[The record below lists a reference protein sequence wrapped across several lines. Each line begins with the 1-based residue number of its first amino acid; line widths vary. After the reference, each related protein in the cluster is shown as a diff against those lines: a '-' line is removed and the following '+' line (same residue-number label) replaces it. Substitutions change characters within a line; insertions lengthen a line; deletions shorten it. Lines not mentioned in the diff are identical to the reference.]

1 MGNYKFIIS
10 GIIFAAFIG
19 IVSFETGYKKGS
31 QEDLS
36 YAAEKALSS
45 VVNIFISNRGIN
57 RARNAVG
64 SGVIFSK
71 EGHIVTNTHILTN
84 ASSVFVEFNDGEI
97 TEAIL
102 IGADKYS
109 DIAVLKI
116 TGFEDLNPIDSA
128 ESSNIRVGDE
138 VLAIGN
144 PFGVGKTVTS
154 GIISA
159 TGRDYGNPYLE
170 LLQTDAAI
178 NPGNSGGALLNEEGN
193 LIGINSSIYSKTGT
207 YSGIGFAI
215 PSEKVI
221 QVASELIKFGKVRN
235 SWIGD
240 FQVRQ
245 IRLNLSNNL
254 VPALSIIKIE
264 DTSGI
269 ANPLELNGISE
280 GEIILKINDLPATW
294 TNLTT
299 ALKLTFPGDEI
310 LFEIYGKNK
319 NKEVLVETIASN

>member
-64 SGVIFSK
+64 SGVIFSE

-84 ASSVFVEFNDGEI
+84 ATSVFVEFNDGEI
-97 TEAIL
+97 TEAVL

-116 TGFEDLNPIDSA
+116 NGFESLNPIESA

-221 QVASELIKFGKVRN
+221 QVASELIKFGKLRN

-245 IRLNLSNNL
+245 IRLNLDNNL
-254 VPALSIIKIE
+254 VSALSIIKI
-264 DTSGI
+264 DNTSGI
-269 ANPLELNGISE
+269 ANPLELNGVSE
-280 GEIILKINDLPATW
+280 GNIILKINDLPATW
-294 TNLTT
+294 VNLTT
-299 ALKLTFPGDEI
+299 ALKLTLPGDEI
-310 LFEIYGKNK
+310 IFEIYGKNSNRK
-319 NKEVLVETIASN
+319 VLVKTIASN

>member
-1 MGNYKFIIS
+1 MRNYKFIIS

-116 TGFEDLNPIDSA
+116 SGFEDLNPIDSA
-128 ESSNIRVGDE
+128 ESSNIKVGDE

-254 VPALSIIKIE
+254 VPALSIIKID

-310 LFEIYGKNK
+310 LFEIYGKDK
-319 NKEVLVETIASN
+319 NKEVLVKTIASN

>member
-97 TEAIL
+97 AEAIL

-310 LFEIYGKNK
+310 LFEIYGKDK
-319 NKEVLVETIASN
+319 NKEVLVKTIASN

>member
-1 MGNYKFIIS
+1 MRNYKFIIS
-10 GIIFAAFIG
+10 GIIIALFVAL
-19 IVSFETGYKKGS
+19 VSFEFGYKKGS
-31 QEDLS
+31 DENLS
-36 YAAEKALSS
+36 FAAEKALSS
-45 VVNIFISNRGIN
+45 VVNIFISNRGFN
-57 RARNAVG
+57 RNRNAVG

-71 EGHIVTNTHILTN
+71 EGHIVTNTHILNN
-84 ASSVFVEFNDGEI
+84 ASSVFVEFNDGEL

-116 TGFEDLNPIDSA
+116 NGFEDLNPIESA
-128 ESSNIRVGDE
+128 ESNNIKVGDE

-178 NPGNSGGALLNEEGN
+178 NPGNSGGALLNERGN

-245 IRLNLSNNL
+245 IRLNLDNNL
-254 VPALSIIKIE
+254 MPALSIIKI
-264 DTSGI
+264 DNKTNLK
-269 ANPLELNGISE
+269 NPLEMNAISE
-280 GEIILKINDLPATW
+280 GDIILKINELPATW
-294 TNLTT
+294 NNLTN
-299 ALKLTFPGDEI
+299 ALKLTLPGDEI
-310 LFEIYGKNK
+310 LFEIYGKDSNE
-319 NKEVLVETIASN
+319 EVLVKTTASS

>member
-1 MGNYKFIIS
+1 MGNYKFIIT
-10 GIIFAAFIG
+10 GIIFALFIA
-19 IVSFETGYKKGS
+19 VASFETGYKKGS

-36 YAAEKALSS
+36 YAAEKASSS
-45 VVNIFISNRGIN
+45 VVNIFISNRGAN
-57 RARNAVG
+57 RTRNAVG

-84 ASSVFVEFNDGEI
+84 ATSVFVEFNDGEI
-97 TEAIL
+97 AEAIL
-102 IGADKYS
+102 IGADNYS

-116 TGFEDLNPIDSA
+116 NGFEGLNPIESA

-221 QVASELIKFGKVRN
+221 QVASEIIKFGKVRN

-245 IRLNLSNNL
+245 IRLNLNNNL
-254 VPALSIIKIE
+254 ISALSIIKI
-264 DTSGI
+264 DATSGI
-269 ANPLELNGISE
+269 GNPLELNGVSV
-280 GEIILKINDLPATW
+280 GDIILKINDLPATW
-294 TNLTT
+294 KNLTT
-299 ALKLTFPGDEI
+299 ALKLTLPGDEI
-310 LFEIYGKNK
+310 LFEIYDKDN
-319 NKEVLVETIASN
+319 NREVLVKTVASS

>member
-57 RARNAVG
+57 RAKNAVG

-97 TEAIL
+97 AEAIL

-310 LFEIYGKNK
+310 LFEIYGKDK

>member
-193 LIGINSSIYSKTGT
+193 LIGINSSIYTKTGT

-221 QVASELIKFGKVRN
+221 QVASELIKFGKVRT

-254 VPALSIIKIE
+254 VPALSIIKID

-310 LFEIYGKNK
+310 LFEIYGKDK
-319 NKEVLVETIASN
+319 NKEVLVKTIASN

>member
-1 MGNYKFIIS
+1 MRNYKFIIS

-19 IVSFETGYKKGS
+19 IASFQTGYKKGS
-31 QEDLS
+31 QKDLS
-36 YAAEKALSS
+36 YAAEKASSS

-64 SGVIFSK
+64 SGVIFSE

-84 ASSVFVEFNDGEI
+84 ATSVFVEFNDGEI
-97 TEAIL
+97 TEAVL

-116 TGFEDLNPIDSA
+116 NGFEGLNPIESA

-254 VPALSIIKIE
+254 VPALSIIKI
-264 DTSGI
+264 DGASGI
-269 ANPLELNGISE
+269 VNPLELNGISE

-310 LFEIYGKNK
+310 LFEIYGKDK
-319 NKEVLVETIASN
+319 NKEVLVKTVASN

>member
-1 MGNYKFIIS
+1 MRNYKFIIS

-19 IVSFETGYKKGS
+19 IASFQTGYKKGS
-31 QEDLS
+31 QKDLS
-36 YAAEKALSS
+36 YAAEKASSS

-57 RARNAVG
+57 RVRNAVG
-64 SGVIFSK
+64 SGVIFSE

-84 ASSVFVEFNDGEI
+84 ATSVFVEFNDGEI
-97 TEAIL
+97 TEAVL

-116 TGFEDLNPIDSA
+116 NGFEGLNPIELA

-193 LIGINSSIYSKTGT
+193 LIGICLLY
-207 YSGIGFAI
+207 
-215 PSEKVI
+215 
-221 QVASELIKFGKVRN
+221 
-235 SWIGD
+235 
-240 FQVRQ
+240 
-245 IRLNLSNNL
+245 
-254 VPALSIIKIE
+254 
-264 DTSGI
+264 TSD
-269 ANPLELNGISE
+269 A
-280 GEIILKINDLPATW
+280 A
-294 TNLTT
+294 
-299 ALKLTFPGDEI
+299 DE
-310 LFEIYGKNK
+310 
-319 NKEVLVETIASN
+319 

>member
-19 IVSFETGYKKGS
+19 IVSFDTGYKKGS
-31 QEDLS
+31 HEDLS

-97 TEAIL
+97 AEAIL

-310 LFEIYGKNK
+310 LFEIYGKDK
-319 NKEVLVETIASN
+319 NKEVLVKTIASN

>member
-1 MGNYKFIIS
+1 MGNYKFIIT
-10 GIIFAAFIG
+10 GIIFALFIA

-36 YAAEKALSS
+36 YAAEKASSS
-45 VVNIFISNRGIN
+45 VVNIFISNRGVN
-57 RARNAVG
+57 RTRNAVG

-84 ASSVFVEFNDGEI
+84 ATSVFVEFNDGEI
-97 TEAIL
+97 AEAIL
-102 IGADKYS
+102 IGADNYS

-116 TGFEDLNPIDSA
+116 NGFEGLNPIESA

-221 QVASELIKFGKVRN
+221 QVASEIIKFGKVRN

-245 IRLNLSNNL
+245 IRLNLNNNL
-254 VPALSIIKIE
+254 ISALSIIKI
-264 DTSGI
+264 DATSGI
-269 ANPLELNGISE
+269 GNPLELNEVSVGD
-280 GEIILKINDLPATW
+280 IILKINDLPATW
-294 TNLTT
+294 KNLTT
-299 ALKLTFPGDEI
+299 ALKLTLPGDEI
-310 LFEIYGKNK
+310 LFEIYDKDN
-319 NKEVLVETIASN
+319 NREVLVKTVASS

>member
-128 ESSNIRVGDE
+128 ESSNIRIGDE

-254 VPALSIIKIE
+254 VPALSIIKID

-310 LFEIYGKNK
+310 LFEIYGKDK
-319 NKEVLVETIASN
+319 NKEVLVKTIASN

>member
-31 QEDLS
+31 KEDLS

-254 VPALSIIKIE
+254 VPALSIIKID

-310 LFEIYGKNK
+310 LFEIYGKDK
-319 NKEVLVETIASN
+319 NKEVLVKTIASN

>member
-57 RARNAVG
+57 RARKAVG

-254 VPALSIIKIE
+254 VPALSIIKID
-264 DTSGI
+264 DTTGI

-310 LFEIYGKNK
+310 LFEIYGKDK
-319 NKEVLVETIASN
+319 NKEVLVKTIASN

>member
-254 VPALSIIKIE
+254 VPALSIIKID

-269 ANPLELNGISE
+269 PNPLELNGISE

-310 LFEIYGKNK
+310 LFEIYGKDK
-319 NKEVLVETIASN
+319 NKEVLVKTIASN

>member
-254 VPALSIIKIE
+254 VPALSIIKID

-310 LFEIYGKNK
+310 LFEIYGKDK
-319 NKEVLVETIASN
+319 NREILVKTIASN

>member
-1 MGNYKFIIS
+1 MRNYKFIIS

-310 LFEIYGKNK
+310 LFEIYGKDK
-319 NKEVLVETIASN
+319 NKEVLVKTIASN

>member
-10 GIIFAAFIG
+10 GIIFALFVIM
-19 IVSFETGYKKGS
+19 VSFQIGYNKGS
-31 QEDLS
+31 QKDFS
-36 YAAEKALSS
+36 FAAEKASSS

-57 RARNAVG
+57 RTKNAVG

-71 EGHIVTNTHILTN
+71 EGHIVTNTHILSN
-84 ASSVFVEFNDGEI
+84 ATSVFVEFNDGEI

-116 TGFEDLNPIDSA
+116 DGFDGLNPIELT
-128 ESSNIRVGDE
+128 ESSSIKVGDE

-221 QVASELIKFGKVRN
+221 QVATELIKFGKVRN

-245 IRLNLSNNL
+245 IRLNLDNNL
-254 VPALSIIKIE
+254 IPALAITKIDEISVIK
-264 DTSGI
+264 
-269 ANPLELNGISE
+269 NPLELNGVSE
-280 GEIILKINDLPATW
+280 GDIILKINNLPATW
-294 TNLTT
+294 ANLTT

-310 LFEIYGKNK
+310 SFEIYMKGN
-319 NKEVLVETIASN
+319 NREILVETVASN

>member
-31 QEDLS
+31 REDLS

-254 VPALSIIKIE
+254 VPALSIIKI
-264 DTSGI
+264 DGTSGI

-310 LFEIYGKNK
+310 LFEIYGKDK
-319 NKEVLVETIASN
+319 NKEVLVKTIASN

>member
-128 ESSNIRVGDE
+128 ESSNIKVGDE

-254 VPALSIIKIE
+254 LPALSIIKID

-310 LFEIYGKNK
+310 LFEIYGKDK
-319 NKEVLVETIASN
+319 NKEVLVKTIASN

>member
-254 VPALSIIKIE
+254 VPALSIIKID
-264 DTSGI
+264 DTSDI

-310 LFEIYGKNK
+310 LFEIYGKDK

>member
-1 MGNYKFIIS
+1 MRNYKFIIS

-57 RARNAVG
+57 GARNAVG

-116 TGFEDLNPIDSA
+116 SGFEDLNPIDSA

-254 VPALSIIKIE
+254 VPALSITKID

-294 TNLTT
+294 TNLTK

-310 LFEIYGKNK
+310 LFEIYGKDK
-319 NKEVLVETIASN
+319 NKEVLVKTIPSN

>member
-97 TEAIL
+97 AEAIL

-310 LFEIYGKNK
+310 LFEIYGKDK
-319 NKEVLVETIASN
+319 NKEILVKTIASN

>member
-10 GIIFAAFIG
+10 VIIFAAFIG

-264 DTSGI
+264 DTYGI

-310 LFEIYGKNK
+310 LFEIYGKEK
-319 NKEVLVETIASN
+319 NKEVLVKTIASN

>member
-10 GIIFAAFIG
+10 GIIFAVLIS

-36 YAAEKALSS
+36 YAAEKASSS

-310 LFEIYGKNK
+310 LFEIYGKDK
-319 NKEVLVETIASN
+319 NKEVVVKTIASN

>member
-84 ASSVFVEFNDGEI
+84 ASSVFVELNDGEI

-116 TGFEDLNPIDSA
+116 TGFKDLNPIDPA

-310 LFEIYGKNK
+310 LFEIYGKDK
-319 NKEVLVETIASN
+319 NKEVLVKTIASN

>member
-1 MGNYKFIIS
+1 M
-10 GIIFAAFIG
+10 
-19 IVSFETGYKKGS
+19 
-31 QEDLS
+31 S
-36 YAAEKALSS
+36 YAAEKASSS

-84 ASSVFVEFNDGEI
+84 ATSVFVEFNDGEI
-97 TEAIL
+97 TEAVL

-116 TGFEDLNPIDSA
+116 NGFEGLNPIESA

-221 QVASELIKFGKVRN
+221 QVASELIKFGKVRT

-254 VPALSIIKIE
+254 VPALSITKID
-264 DTSGI
+264 DTSST

-310 LFEIYGKNK
+310 LFEIYGKDK
-319 NKEVLVETIASN
+319 NKEVLVKTIASN

>member
-116 TGFEDLNPIDSA
+116 TGFKDLNPIDSA
-128 ESSNIRVGDE
+128 ESSSIRVGDE

-254 VPALSIIKIE
+254 VPALSIIKID

-310 LFEIYGKNK
+310 LFEIYGKDK
-319 NKEVLVETIASN
+319 NKKVLVKTIASN

>member
-1 MGNYKFIIS
+1 MRNYKFIIS
-10 GIIFAAFIG
+10 GIIFAAFVG

-254 VPALSIIKIE
+254 VPALSIIKID

-310 LFEIYGKNK
+310 LFEIYGKDK
-319 NKEVLVETIASN
+319 NKEVLVKTIASN

>member
-254 VPALSIIKIE
+254 VPALSIIKID
-264 DTSGI
+264 DTSDI

-310 LFEIYGKNK
+310 LFEIYGKDK
-319 NKEVLVETIASN
+319 NKEVLVKTIASN

>member
-254 VPALSIIKIE
+254 VPALSIIKID
-264 DTSGI
+264 DTTGI

-310 LFEIYGKNK
+310 LFEIYGKDK
-319 NKEVLVETIASN
+319 NKEVLVKTIASN

>member
-1 MGNYKFIIS
+1 MGNYKFIIT
-10 GIIFAAFIG
+10 GIIFALFIAV
-19 IVSFETGYKKGS
+19 VSFETGYKKGS

-36 YAAEKALSS
+36 YAAEKASSS
-45 VVNIFISNRGIN
+45 VVNIFISNRGVN
-57 RARNAVG
+57 RTRNAVG

-84 ASSVFVEFNDGEI
+84 ATSVFVEFNDGEI
-97 TEAIL
+97 AEAIL
-102 IGADKYS
+102 IGADNYS

-116 TGFEDLNPIDSA
+116 NGFEGLNPIESA

-221 QVASELIKFGKVRN
+221 QVASEIIKFGRVRN

-240 FQVRQ
+240 FRVRQ
-245 IRLNLSNNL
+245 IRLNLNNNL
-254 VPALSIIKIE
+254 ISALSIIKI
-264 DTSGI
+264 DATSGI
-269 ANPLELNGISE
+269 GNPLELNGVSV
-280 GEIILKINDLPATW
+280 GDIILKINDLPATW
-294 TNLTT
+294 KNLTT
-299 ALKLTFPGDEI
+299 ALKLTLPGDEI
-310 LFEIYGKNK
+310 LFEIYDKDN
-319 NKEVLVETIASN
+319 NREVLVKTVASS

>member
-57 RARNAVG
+57 KARNAVG

-97 TEAIL
+97 AEAIL

-254 VPALSIIKIE
+254 VPALSIIKID

-310 LFEIYGKNK
+310 LFEIYGKDK
-319 NKEVLVETIASN
+319 NKEVLVKTIASN

>member
-1 MGNYKFIIS
+1 MGNYKFIIT
-10 GIIFAAFIG
+10 GIIFALFIAV
-19 IVSFETGYKKGS
+19 VSFETGYKKGS

-36 YAAEKALSS
+36 YAAEKASSS
-45 VVNIFISNRGIN
+45 VVNIFISNRGVN
-57 RARNAVG
+57 RTRNAVG

-84 ASSVFVEFNDGEI
+84 ATSVFVEFNDGEI
-97 TEAIL
+97 AEAIL
-102 IGADKYS
+102 IGADNYS

-116 TGFEDLNPIDSA
+116 NGFEGLNPIESA

-221 QVASELIKFGKVRN
+221 QVASEIIKFGKVRN

-245 IRLNLSNNL
+245 IRLNLNNNL
-254 VPALSIIKIE
+254 ISALSIIKI
-264 DTSGI
+264 DATSGI
-269 ANPLELNGISE
+269 GNPLELNGVSV
-280 GEIILKINDLPATW
+280 GDIILRINDLPATW
-294 TNLTT
+294 KNLTT
-299 ALKLTFPGDEI
+299 ALKLTLPGDEI
-310 LFEIYGKNK
+310 LFEIYDKDN
-319 NKEVLVETIASN
+319 NREVLVKTVASS

>member
-19 IVSFETGYKKGS
+19 VVSFETGYKKGS

-84 ASSVFVEFNDGEI
+84 ASSDFVEFNDGEI

-310 LFEIYGKNK
+310 LFEIYGIDK
-319 NKEVLVETIASN
+319 NKEVLVKTIASN

>member
-1 MGNYKFIIS
+1 MYKRQVLFD
-10 GIIFAAFIG
+10 A
-19 IVSFETGYKKGS
+19 GYKNGS
-31 QEDLS
+31 QNDLS
-36 YAAEKALSS
+36 HAAEKASSS
-45 VVNIFISNRGIN
+45 VVNIFISSRGIN
-57 RARNAVG
+57 ATRNAVG

-84 ASSVFVEFNDGEI
+84 ARSVFVEFNDGEI
-97 TEAIL
+97 TEAVL

-116 TGFEDLNPIDSA
+116 NGFEGLNPIESA

-178 NPGNSGGALLNEEGN
+178 NPGNSGGALLNKEGN

-221 QVASELIKFGKVRN
+221 QVASELIKFGKLRN

-240 FQVRQ
+240 FPVSYTH
-245 IRLNLSNNL
+245 LTL
-254 VPALSIIKIE
+254 P
-264 DTSGI
+264 T
-269 ANPLELNGISE
+269 
-280 GEIILKINDLPATW
+280 ILR
-294 TNLTT
+294 
-299 ALKLTFPGDEI
+299 
-310 LFEIYGKNK
+310 
-319 NKEVLVETIASN
+319 V

>member
-10 GIIFAAFIG
+10 GIIFAAFIV
-19 IVSFETGYKKGS
+19 IASFQTGYKKGS

-36 YAAEKALSS
+36 YAAEKASSS

-116 TGFEDLNPIDSA
+116 SGFEDLNPIDSA
-128 ESSNIRVGDE
+128 ESSNIKVGDE

-254 VPALSIIKIE
+254 VPALSIIKID

-310 LFEIYGKNK
+310 LFEIYGKDK
-319 NKEVLVETIASN
+319 NKEVLVKTIASN

>member
-19 IVSFETGYKKGS
+19 IVSFDTGYKKGS

-36 YAAEKALSS
+36 YAAEKAMSS

-254 VPALSIIKIE
+254 VPALSIIKID

-310 LFEIYGKNK
+310 LFEIYGKDK
-319 NKEVLVETIASN
+319 NKEVLVKTIASN

>member
-1 MGNYKFIIS
+1 MRNYKFIIS
-10 GIIFAAFIG
+10 GIVIALFVTL
-19 IVSFETGYKKGS
+19 VSFELGYKRGS
-31 QEDLS
+31 DENLS
-36 YAAEKALSS
+36 HAAEKALSS
-45 VVNIFISNRGIN
+45 VVNIFISNRVFSRN
-57 RARNAVG
+57 RNAVG

-71 EGHIVTNTHILTN
+71 EGHIVTNTHILNN
-84 ASSVFVEFNDGEI
+84 ATSVFVEFNDGEL
-97 TEAIL
+97 TEAVL

-116 TGFEDLNPIDSA
+116 NGFEDLNPIELA
-128 ESSNIRVGDE
+128 KSSNIKVGDE

-178 NPGNSGGALLNEEGN
+178 NPGNSGGALLNEKGN

-245 IRLNLSNNL
+245 IRLNLDNNL
-254 VPALSIIKIE
+254 ISALSIIKI
-264 DTSGI
+264 DNNTSLK
-269 ANPLELNGISE
+269 NPLEINGISE
-280 GEIILKINDLPATW
+280 GDIILKINNLPATW
-294 TNLTT
+294 TNLTN
-299 ALKLTFPGDEI
+299 ALKLTLPGDEI
-310 LFEIYGKNK
+310 LFEIYNKDKN
-319 NKEVLVETIASN
+319 EDILVKTIASS